1 MQYAGAGIDVDLI
14 QPEEWLKFQDI
25 PFKEYFS
32 DRMKIQRLTN
42 WQKLV
47 GQIVA
52 EYAALVDNGMASA
65 DAINTTA
72 QTIQQQQS
80 GQGNVDMEEIAQNA
94 QIF

>member
-1 MQYAGAGIDVDLI
+1 
-14 QPEEWLKFQDI
+14 
-25 PFKEYFS
+25 
-32 DRMKIQRLTN
+32 MKIQRLTN

-72 QTIQQQQS
+72 PTIQQQQS